1 MKKILTLGMSLIV
14 IFIFLGLMPVH
25 GEADIYENVIR
36 LHVVAN
42 SDSEEDQ
49 ALKLK
54 VRDTVLSVVS
64 DVCAE
69 NSCKNIDEASAVV
82 REHIDE
88 ITKAAEKRIAAEG
101 YEYSVKVSLGEENY
115 PTKNYEDLAFPA
127 GRYLSLQVKIGE
139 GEGQNWWC
147 VLFPPLCLSAASDAA
162 TGAEDALINIGFSG
176 EQYKIITQSDNVT
189 YNVRFKILETFEG
202 VFS

>member
-1 MKKILTLGMSLIV
+1 MKKILTLGVSLVV

-25 GEADIYENVIR
+25 GEADIYEKVIR

-54 VRDTVLSVVS
+54 VRDEVLTVVS
-64 DVCAE
+64 RICAE
-69 NSCKNIDEASAVV
+69 NKCESTEQACNVV

-88 ITKAAEKRIAAEG
+88 ITTAAEKRVAAEG
-101 YEYSVKVSLGEENY
+101 YQYDVKVLLGQENY

-127 GRYLSLQVKIGE
+127 GRYISLQVKIGE
-139 GEGQNWWC
+139 GEGENWWC
-147 VLFPPLCLSAASDAA
+147 VLFPPLCLSAASETAVS
-162 TGAEDALINIGFSG
+162 AEDALVNIGFSG

-202 VFS
+202 VVS

>member
-1 MKKILTLGMSLIV
+1 MKKILTLGVSLIV

-64 DVCAE
+64 DICAE

-88 ITKAAEKRIAAEG
+88 ITQAAQERIAAEG
-101 YEYSVKVSLGEENY
+101 YEYTVKVSLGQENY

-127 GRYLSLQVKIGE
+127 GRYLSLQVKIGQ
-139 GEGQNWWC
+139 GDGQNWWC
-147 VLFPPLCLSAASDAA
+147 VLFPPLCLSAASEAA
-162 TGAEDALINIGFSG
+162 SEAEDALINIGFSG

-202 VFS
+202 VLS

>member
-64 DVCAE
+64 DICAE

-82 REHIDE
+82 REHIDD
-88 ITKAAEKRIAAEG
+88 ITQAAEERIAAEG
-101 YEYSVKVSLGEENY
+101 YRYDVKVSLGEENY
-115 PTKNYEDLAFPA
+115 PTKNYEALAFPA

-147 VLFPPLCLSAASDAA
+147 VLFPPLCLSAASEAA
-162 TGAEDALINIGFSG
+162 PGAEDALINIGFSG

-202 VFS
+202 VLS

>member
-1 MKKILTLGMSLIV
+1 MKKTLTFGVSLIA
-14 IFIFLGLMPVH
+14 IFIILGLMPVH
-25 GEADIYENVIR
+25 GEAEIYENVIR

-54 VRDTVLSVVS
+54 VRDEVLSVVTDICS
-64 DVCAE
+64 TQSCANVE
-69 NSCKNIDEASAVV
+69 EASVAV
-82 REHIDE
+82 RANIEE
-88 ITKAAEKRIAAEG
+88 ITSAAEACIATEG
-101 YEYSVKVSLGEENY
+101 YDYDVKVLLGEENY

-147 VLFPPLCLSAASDAA
+147 VLFPPLCLSAAGEAKPQ
-162 TGAEDALINIGFSG
+162 TEDVLVNIGFSG

-189 YNVRFKILETFEG
+189 YNVRFKILETLEG
-202 VFS
+202 VLS

>member
-1 MKKILTLGMSLIV
+1 MKKILTLGMALIV

-25 GEADIYENVIR
+25 GEADIYEKVIR

-54 VRDTVLSVVS
+54 VRDEVLTVVS
-64 DVCAE
+64 RICEE
-69 NSCKNIDEASAVV
+69 NNCENIKQAHSIVE
-82 REHIDE
+82 EHIDE
-88 ITKAAEKRIAAEG
+88 IRVAADKCIRAEG
-101 YEYSVKVSLGEENY
+101 YGYDVKVLLGEENY

-139 GEGQNWWC
+139 GEGENWWC
-147 VLFPPLCLSAASDAA
+147 VLFPPLCLSAASESAMS
-162 TGAEDALINIGFSG
+162 AEDALVNIGFSG

-202 VFS
+202 VVS